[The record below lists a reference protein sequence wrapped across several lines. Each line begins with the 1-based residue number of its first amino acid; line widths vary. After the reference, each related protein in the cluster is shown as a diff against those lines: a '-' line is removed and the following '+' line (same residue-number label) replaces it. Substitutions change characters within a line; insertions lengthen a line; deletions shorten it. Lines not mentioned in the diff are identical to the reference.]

1 MTVKTKIYTDA
12 KEALN
17 DYKYDSYEDLVTCE
31 EIIKRIESCNFKNQ
45 RENADIINEI
55 VVWKSNRR
63 QNVGNALVLKIKEL
77 SKDLTNYNKVANYK
91 DKIAETYD
99 ELTRSKG
106 VSAAMASTILKMFM
120 PEALPIIDQRAY
132 REIYKGEE
140 MPAKINGVEYL
151 KYVDRVIEQFKEERG
166 VNFSDMDKVLY
177 QRDKAKGNSVK
188 R

>member
-1 MTVKTKIYTDA
+1 MAVKTKTYSTA
-12 KEALN
+12 KAALD
-17 DYKYDSYEDLVTCE
+17 DYKYASCND
-31 EIIKRIESCNFKNQ
+31 IIERIKNCNFKNQ

-55 VVWKSNRR
+55 VLWKINRQTFVANDLILDIKKLSN
-63 QNVGNALVLKIKEL
+63 
-77 SKDLTNYNKVANYK
+77 DLTDYNKVATYK
-91 DKIAETYD
+91 AKIKETYNK
-99 ELTRSKG
+99 LINSKG

>member
-31 EIIKRIESCNFKNQ
+31 EIIKRIENCNFKNQ

-55 VVWKSNRR
+55 VVWKINRR

-99 ELTRSKG
+99 ELTKSKG

-132 REIYKGEE
+132 REIYGKDMPSKVDGNTYFEYVEE
-140 MPAKINGVEYL
+140 
-151 KYVDRVIEQFKEERG
+151 VIKQFNKESG
-166 VNFSDMDKVLY
+166 INFSDMDKVLY
-177 QRDKAKGNSVK
+177 QRDKAAGKPVK
-188 R
+188 Y